1 MDLKELEKECS
12 SCKKCP
18 LYEGRNNVV
27 FGQGNENASILFIGE
42 GPGEQE
48 DLSGVPFVG
57 KSGQLF
63 DKMLEAVELTRDEIY
78 IANIIKCRP
87 PGNRN
92 PKPEEAKICI
102 DYLYSQIDLIKPT
115 IIVCLG
121 KVASEYIIHDDFK
134 ITAERGQ
141 WSQKGNCHYIATYHP
156 SYLLRSPNKKAEA
169 WLDFKEIKH
178 ADKFLNKEDGSN

>member
-1 MDLKELEKECS
+1 MDLTELEKECS
-12 SCKKCP
+12 ICKKCP
-18 LYEGRNNVV
+18 LYEERHNVV

-48 DLSGVPFVG
+48 DLSGIPFVG

-63 DKMLEAVELTRDEIY
+63 DKMLEAVDLTRDEIY
-78 IANIIKCRP
+78 IANIVKCRP

-92 PKPEEAKICI
+92 PKPEEANVCI
-102 DYLYSQIDLIKPT
+102 NYLYTQIDLIKPS

-121 KVASEYIIHDDFK
+121 KVASERIIHDDFK

-141 WSQKGNCHYIATYHP
+141 WSQKGNCHYMATYHP
-156 SYLLRSPNKKAEA
+156 SYILRLPNKKTEA
-169 WLDFKEIKH
+169 WSDFKEIKH
-178 ADKFLNKEDGSN
+178 AYKFLKKKDGSN